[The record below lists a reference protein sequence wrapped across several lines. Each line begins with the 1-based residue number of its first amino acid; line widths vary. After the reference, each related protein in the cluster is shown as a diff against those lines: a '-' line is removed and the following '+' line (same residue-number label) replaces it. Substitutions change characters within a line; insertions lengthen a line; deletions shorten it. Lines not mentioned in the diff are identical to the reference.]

1 MQTLNFFVVEIPK
14 RINDTVRTESGFEI
28 FIDPKFNEFKH
39 RTTEAEVVSSPIKY
53 KTGVKKGD
61 TLYFHHLVVV
71 NDGQPLTGIDDNYIV
86 KCDPDYTIGN
96 QAFAY
101 KSKKTGKIKPLFGW
115 AILEAVEEHID
126 KPSEVIEV
134 ITLQEKPTRKG
145 RVAFDSQDLKD
156 LKVKK
161 GDVVGFA
168 KDMDYRIM
176 IDDKEYYRV
185 RSEDLLYVEK

>member
-96 QAFAY
+96 QAFA
-101 KSKKTGKIKPLFGW
+101 
-115 AILEAVEEHID
+115 
-126 KPSEVIEV
+126 
-134 ITLQEKPTRKG
+134 
-145 RVAFDSQDLKD
+145 
-156 LKVKK
+156 
-161 GDVVGFA
+161 
-168 KDMDYRIM
+168 
-176 IDDKEYYRV
+176 
-185 RSEDLLYVEK
+185 

>member
-1 MQTLNFFVVEIPK
+1 MKTLNFFVVEIPK
-14 RINDTVRTESGFEI
+14 RLNDTIRTESGFEI
-28 FIDPKFNEFKH
+28 FIDTKFDEFKH
-39 RTTEAEVVSSPIKY
+39 RTTEAEVVSSPAKY

-71 NDGQPLTGIDDNYIV
+71 NDGQPLTGMDDNYIV
-86 KCDPDYTIGN
+86 KCDPEYTIGN

-126 KPSEVIEV
+126 KPSELIEV
-134 ITLQEKPTRKG
+134 VTLQEKPTRKG
-145 RVAFDSQDLKD
+145 KVAFDSPDLKD
-156 LKVKK
+156 LGVKK

-168 KDMDYRIM
+168 KDMDYRLI
-176 IDDKEYYRV
+176 IDEKEYYRV

>member
-1 MQTLNFFVVEIPK
+1 MKTLNFFVVEIPK
-14 RINDTVRTESGFEI
+14 RINDTIRTESGFEI

-39 RTTEAEVVSSPIKY
+39 RTTEAEVVSSPMKY
-53 KTGVKKGD
+53 DTGVKTGD

-71 NDGQPLTGIDDNYIV
+71 NDGQPLTGMDDQYIV

-101 KSKKTGKIKPLFGW
+101 KSKKTGKVKPLFGW
-115 AILEAVEEHID
+115 SILEAVEEHVD
-126 KPSEVIEV
+126 QPSEIIEV
-134 ITLQEKPTRKG
+134 ISTKEKPVRTG
-145 RVAFDSQDLKD
+145 SVAFNSSDLKD
-156 LKVKK
+156 LGLKK

-168 KDMDYRIM
+168 QGMDYRIM

>member
-176 IDDKEYYRV
+176 IDDNEYYRV

>member
-1 MQTLNFFVVEIPK
+1 MQTINFFVVEIPK
-14 RINDTVRTESGFEI
+14 RINDTLRTESGFEI
-28 FIDPKFNEFKH
+28 FIDTKFDEFKH
-39 RTTEAEVVSSPIKY
+39 RTTEAEVVSPPLKY
-53 KTGVKKGD
+53 KTGVEKGD

-71 NDGQPLTGIDDNYIV
+71 NDGQPLTGLDNNYIV
-86 KCDPDYTIGN
+86 KCDPKYTIGN

-115 AILEAVEEHID
+115 SILESVEEHID

-134 ITLQEKPTRKG
+134 ITLQEKPVRKG
-145 RVAFDSQDLKD
+145 KVAFDSPELKE
-156 LKVKK
+156 LNVKK

-176 IDDKEYYRV
+176 IDGKEYYRV
-185 RSEDLLYVEK
+185 RSEDLLYVES

>member
-1 MQTLNFFVVEIPK
+1 MKTLNFFVVEIPK
-14 RINDTVRTESGFEI
+14 RLNDTVRTESGFEI
-28 FIDPKFNEFKH
+28 YIDPKFNEFKN
-39 RTTEAEVVSSPIKY
+39 RTTEAEVVSSPVKY
-53 KTGVKKGD
+53 DTGVKAGD

-71 NDGQPLTGIDDNYIV
+71 NDGQPLTGMDDQYIV
-86 KCDPDYTIGN
+86 KCDPKYTIGN

-101 KSKKTGKIKPLFGW
+101 KSKKTGKVKPLFGW

-145 RVAFDSQDLKD
+145 RVAFNSSDLKD
-156 LKVKK
+156 LGVKK

-168 KDMDYRIM
+168 KDMDYRLMSFYKAMERNFI
-176 IDDKEYYRV
+176 KHV
-185 RSEDLLYVEK
+185 T